1 METLISLQSIVIA
14 SIGLFA
20 SVITASL
27 SYYFTK
33 RHQLKMEERRLK
45 ENFYI
50 KFIKS
55 LSLVAL
61 DNSDASALDK
71 LSDGFN
77 NLLIIANQKT
87 IEVLMEFH
95 NFIKVGGDTNIPR
108 DSVEWSTRHDEL
120 LTKLVKEIRKDLL
133 GKKSVIDKNF
143 PLIHLTGGGSKKQ

>member
-1 METLISLQSIVIA
+1 
-14 SIGLFA
+14 
-20 SVITASL
+20 
-27 SYYFTK
+27 
-33 RHQLKMEERRLK
+33 MEERRLK